1 MQLHLVDKKELER
14 RLSSSKN
21 LLNTLPPRDNS
32 VHIGKNGNGTKNA
45 IALPVS
51 LKVITGVLAKTEPTK
66 EICAAFDITPRQ
78 IQSRNSEVIAAVNQ
92 TTEKI
97 RDLALEKLMSS
108 LGIISDET
116 LSSCSAKDA
125 SMVARNLAGVVEKL
139 SPRDQATTQATL
151 VIYAPQQRDERHYQ
165 TIDVVAQDK

>member
-1 MQLHLVDKKELER
+1 
-14 RLSSSKN
+14 
-21 LLNTLPPRDNS
+21 
-32 VHIGKNGNGTKNA
+32 
-45 IALPVS
+45 
-51 LKVITGVLAKTEPTK
+51 
-66 EICAAFDITPRQ
+66 
-78 IQSRNSEVIAAVNQ
+78 
-92 TTEKI
+92 
-97 RDLALEKLMSS
+97 MSS